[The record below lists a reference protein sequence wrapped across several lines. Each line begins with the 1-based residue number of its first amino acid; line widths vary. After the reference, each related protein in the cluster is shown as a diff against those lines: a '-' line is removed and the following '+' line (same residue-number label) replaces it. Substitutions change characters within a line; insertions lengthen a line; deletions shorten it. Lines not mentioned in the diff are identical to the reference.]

1 MKKLT
6 IILFSLAAACV
17 VFFAFKKYQS
27 KINAQKAPST
37 KTIIPAAFGSQQGA
51 ANGANANTEELTLT
65 SLIPLL
71 TDETLIATYSID
83 FDQDGYDDQIVAV
96 KTPDSQFIK
105 VIVGLYN
112 SLFNTY
118 ERSVELVTDIEQVK
132 TFSLSAMDITGT
144 HENALIITGYSTKN
158 ESLFEAWLPRKFFNK
173 LALHK
178 IADLQAEGTIF
189 VQQRKRSDS
198 YPLESEDGESFPIWA
213 YTSDPGA
220 AAGSLDQLQ
229 IMYDWSKAE
238 EKYVQKVRS
247 KIAGKRITAQELAKI
262 QDGTESTFASFLNGL
277 WVKPAE
283 TTEQSWFLFFDYDK
297 KEIIF
302 FQKDR
307 QEIYMWGRSTLRRN
321 GILVYTTNKSMT
333 NISRRFDI
341 ALISTDEIRIKVTDD
356 LGILINSETL
366 WDGSYKKQN
375 SSAFFTGLVQKT
387 EDSEDDAVKILQ
399 TENRSVW
406 KCSNGWNISFT
417 QSSYKAKNG
426 SLSENGVY
434 TELNTLNEKLLQ
446 FKSAKQNSS
455 FSGFYRAEI
464 IKPQSGTQTGS
475 PSIRISL
482 SPVTVNALSI
492 ENAAGPVLYL
502 EAVSQ
507 KE

>member
-1 MKKLT
+1 
-6 IILFSLAAACV
+6 
-17 VFFAFKKYQS
+17 
-27 KINAQKAPST
+27 
-37 KTIIPAAFGSQQGA
+37 
-51 ANGANANTEELTLT
+51 
-65 SLIPLL
+65 
-71 TDETLIATYSID
+71 
-83 FDQDGYDDQIVAV
+83 
-96 KTPDSQFIK
+96 
-105 VIVGLYN
+105 
-112 SLFNTY
+112 
-118 ERSVELVTDIEQVK
+118 
-132 TFSLSAMDITGT
+132 
-144 HENALIITGYSTKN
+144 
-158 ESLFEAWLPRKFFNK
+158 
-173 LALHK
+173 
-178 IADLQAEGTIF
+178 
-189 VQQRKRSDS
+189 
-198 YPLESEDGESFPIWA
+198 
-213 YTSDPGA
+213 
-220 AAGSLDQLQ
+220 
-229 IMYDWSKAE
+229 
-238 EKYVQKVRS
+238 
-247 KIAGKRITAQELAKI
+247 
-262 QDGTESTFASFLNGL
+262 
-277 WVKPAE
+277 
-283 TTEQSWFLFFDYDK
+283 
-297 KEIIF
+297 
-302 FQKDR
+302 
-307 QEIYMWGRSTLRRN
+307 
-321 GILVYTTNKSMT
+321 MT

-387 EDSEDDAVKILQ
+387 ENSEDDAVKILQ

-492 ENAAGPVLYL
+492 ESAAGPVLYL